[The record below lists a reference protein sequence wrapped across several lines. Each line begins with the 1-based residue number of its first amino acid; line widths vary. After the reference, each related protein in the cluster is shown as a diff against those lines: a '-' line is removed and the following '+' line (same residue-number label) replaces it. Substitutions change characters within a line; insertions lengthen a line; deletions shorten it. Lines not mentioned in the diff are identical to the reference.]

1 MPWYLYLAFKQLFP
15 SGKWIS
21 FFAVMSACGVTL
33 GVMLLIIVQSVMN
46 GFGEE
51 LRGKIVDTGGHIRV
65 VSTEG
70 DILHDY
76 EPMLEWMEA
85 FDAVS
90 AATPHAEGIVM
101 VQSDRRPSLPLVR
114 GIDPMRESGVINLKD
129 YLIAGSFD
137 HLYDDGV
144 FISSGLA
151 SSLGARV
158 GSIIEVYTPLIL
170 ERIRRDEILLPREL
184 EVVGIFETGWHQ
196 VDENTLVVT
205 LRLMQDLYGMNG
217 GVHGLTLRLHDGHD
231 ADAVTAAIN
240 RELGPDVWAVSWMD
254 THQDF
259 LWILQ
264 LEKNVLFFLLIFIVI
279 VAAFAITSS
288 LLITVVRK
296 IKEIGLLGA
305 LGATPRQIALC
316 FCFQGF
322 FIGAVGTVLGIVSA
336 VVLLHFRNDII
347 HAFARLTESEEA
359 LRRFYEFAYI
369 PLHYSTNDFIVI
381 ITCTLVISTLAGL
394 IPALRAARLQP
405 TEAFRN
411 E

>member
-1 MPWYLYLAFKQLFP
+1 MPWYLYLALKQLFP
-15 SGKWIS
+15 SGKWVS
-21 FFAVMSACGVTL
+21 FFTVVSVCGVTL
-33 GVMLLIIVQSVMN
+33 GVALLIIVQSVMN

-65 VSTEG
+65 VGVDE
-70 DILHDY
+70 ILHDY
-76 EPMLEWMEA
+76 EPLIERLEGYEA
-85 FDAVS
+85 VK
-90 AATPHAEGIVM
+90 AATPYAEGVVM
-101 VQSDRRPSLPLVR
+101 VQSERRPSLPVVR
-114 GIDPMRESGVINLKD
+114 GIDPRREGEVIALAEYITGGD
-129 YLIAGSFD
+129 LD
-137 HLYDDGV
+137 DLYDDGV

-151 SSLGARV
+151 SAVGAGI
-158 GSIIEVYTPLIL
+158 GSVIEVYTPLIL

-205 LRLMQDLYGMNG
+205 LRLMQDLYGLEQ
-217 GVHGLTLRLHDGHD
+217 GVHGITLRLHEGYD
-231 ADAVTAAIN
+231 ADAVTAMLNRDLGRSVRAI
-240 RELGPDVWAVSWMD
+240 SWMD
-254 THQDF
+254 ANRDF

-305 LGATPRQIALC
+305 LGATPRQIAFC

-322 FIGAVGTVLGIVSA
+322 FIGVAGTLLGIVSA
-336 VVLLHFRNDII
+336 VVLLAFRNDIVYQ
-347 HAFARLTESEEA
+347 FARLTESEEA
-359 LRRFYEFAYI
+359 LQRFYEFAYI
-369 PLHYSTNDFIVI
+369 PLHYSADDFII
-381 ITCTLVISTLAGL
+381 IVTCSIIISTLAGC

-405 TEAFRN
+405 TEAFRH